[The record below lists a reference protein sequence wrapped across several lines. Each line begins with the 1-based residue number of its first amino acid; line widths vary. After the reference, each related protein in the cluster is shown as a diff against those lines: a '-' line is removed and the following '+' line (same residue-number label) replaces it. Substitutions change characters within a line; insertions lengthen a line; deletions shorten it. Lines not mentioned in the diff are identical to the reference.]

1 MSHINP
7 DKRFVGNTQKTDLA
21 TLPWLHIYSQPCEH
35 FDARIVGNRKALEI
49 LGATIKQALNLP
61 IHVDHAVRSAEE
73 VFATDGEGYD
83 VEVKLLPDD
92 PSKMPM
98 VDNLWDRY
106 PPHYCERGYVD
117 DTHK

>member
-7 DKRFVGNTQKTDLA
+7 DKRFVGQSEKVDLA
-21 TLPWLHIYSQPCEH
+21 TLPWLHVYSQICEH

-49 LGATIKQALNLP
+49 LKATIEEALKLSF
-61 IHVDHAVRSAEE
+61 DADSEARTSEE

-83 VEVKLLPDD
+83 VSVKLLPDD
-92 PSKMPM
+92 PGKIPM
-98 VDNLWDRY
+98 VDNLWERY
-106 PPHYCERGYVD
+106 EPHYCDRGYQD